1 VSVSEGARMCTE
13 NKHTCIFGIPSLLI
27 STNITDNRILCVGK
41 YKMAHYLH
49 LPSVRYPHMATT
61 SNFLNHTLC
70 IHDTLCLRSTHVF
83 VSPPIQWLICPHQI
97 TGYINCK
104 ISHCITEDNTG
115 LSWPT
120 YHAILSPTP
129 LVNKSRLVHIES
141 TARHMVSAS
150 AVDSRKSETC
160 HRLDGTVCY
169 NTRVWHND
177 VLAIKHSNVPCH
189 VSKKN
194 TTVRKNAKDGNVL
207 TLYLA
212 PEEFGTIQRTMT
224 D

>member
-1 VSVSEGARMCTE
+1 
-13 NKHTCIFGIPSLLI
+13 
-27 STNITDNRILCVGK
+27 
-41 YKMAHYLH
+41 MAHYLH

-120 YHAILSPTP
+120 YHAILSPHTTREQVTDWCISN
-129 LVNKSRLVHIES
+129 L

-189 VSKKN
+189 VSKKKYHGKKECKG
-194 TTVRKNAKDGNVL
+194 RKCIDTCTWHQKNSELYNAPWL
-207 TLYLA
+207 TRRHWQPAKRNHKQATYY
-212 PEEFGTIQRTMT
+212 
-224 D
+224 